1 MTMNLKTISA
11 LILFLFLSALSVA
24 AQETTCTLKLDQWP
38 TAPELH
44 GFRLGMTTD
53 QVKTRVPPI
62 VFGRTNQ
69 FGLSKTSINP
79 DFDPKFDKAS
89 FEGVRTVSLSFLDG
103 RLMELWLGYDSSFK
117 WQKLDDFVAGLSK
130 TLNLPATWQVKGRGQ
145 QITCQGIQLA
155 ASMVA
160 GSPSIR
166 ITDITA
172 EQTLTSR
179 MEEAANAEEESE
191 AAQSILIGDQHTKL
205 YYRPDCPGAN
215 DVNTANR
222 MIFKNID
229 EARKAGYKP
238 AKCE

>member
-1 MTMNLKTISA
+1 MNLKTISA
-11 LILFLFLSALSVA
+11 LILFLSLSALSVA
-24 AQETTCTLKLDQWP
+24 AQEPTCALKLDQWP
-38 TAPELH
+38 VAPELH

-53 QVKTRVPPI
+53 QVKTRVPPV

-89 FEGVRTVSLSFLDG
+89 FEGVRTVSFSFLDG

-117 WQKLDDFVAGLSK
+117 WQKLDGFIAGFSK
-130 TLNLPATWQVKGRGQ
+130 AMNVPATWQVKGRGQ
-145 QITCQGIQLA
+145 QITCQGIQLF

-166 ITDITA
+166 ITDTTG
-172 EQTLTSR
+172 EQVLTSR
-179 MEEAANAEEESE
+179 MEEAANAEEEAE
-191 AAQSILIGDQHTKL
+191 TAQPIIIGDKHAKL
-205 YYRPDCPGAN
+205 YYPPDCPGAN
-215 DVNTANR
+215 DVSVANR
-222 MIFKNID
+222 MEFKSID
-229 EARKAGYKP
+229 EAQKAGYKP